1 MSERNKK
8 PKKPFLAL
16 ILSAILP
23 GLGQIYNNQ
32 FLKGLLFIV
41 LNMLINILLMEPA
54 LRVRELIEKNHREI
68 DNPTL
73 IIVTGYTIAGLVLW
87 IYAILDAKKTA
98 EAINEG
104 IN

>member
-1 MSERNKK
+1 MSEKNKK

-54 LRVRELIEKNHREI
+54 LRVRELIEKDHREI

-73 IIVTGYTIAGLVLW
+73 IIVAGYTIAGLILW

-98 EAINEG
+98 ETINEG